1 MAESV
6 LGDILGTLMQGLMAV
21 AGAISDA
28 SDKFEAMSQSP
39 VEVWVEPEGALMVQ
53 LPVTPDS
60 YKVTQQSGNSTVNLL
75 SAGDTTLIGKPKKAE
90 ISWSGHLPSQYRH
103 YCAVSE
109 DNFMPPYFYVK
120 ILNDMAKNG
129 TPCQLTIT
137 GTDVNTS
144 ATVTEFTHQEDDAS
158 GDVSY
163 DVKFEV
169 YPKVSRK
176 AVQTTPTP
184 KNSSGTTVTSYTV
197 KKGDTVTSISRQLYG
212 TTKYAKKIYNVN
224 KTTIEAAWNK
234 HKNKELADFKKWKR
248 KHPHDNS
255 RIYAV
260 ATTSEKGKFLTKGT
274 KLTLKGVK

>member
-1 MAESV
+1 MAELIS
-6 LGDILGTLMQGLMAV
+6 DILGTLVQGLMAT

-39 VEVWVEPEGALMVQ
+39 VEVWVEPEGALRVQ

-103 YCAVSE
+103 YCAVAE
-109 DNFMPPYFYVK
+109 DNFLPPYFYVK

-137 GTDVNTS
+137 GTDVNTN

-158 GDVSY
+158 GDVYY
-163 DVKFEV
+163 DIKFEV

-176 AVQTTPTP
+176 SVET
-184 KNSSGTTVTSYTV
+184 SSGKSSSGKGDSPKSYTV
-197 KKGDTVTSISRQLYG
+197 QKNDTVTSISRKLYG

-234 HKNKELADFKKWKR
+234 HKNKELAKFKKWKR

-260 ATTSEKGKFLTKGT
+260 ATTSEHGKFLIAGT